1 MIRQARRAAISLHK
15 RVCIV
20 LPVMSIAIVAAPSVA
35 MCNTL
40 PDVFDES
47 TGYVTMETKG
57 DASTE
62 GNQSFFNAR
71 NWSDG
76 RPPHGGTN
84 YYVREGFAIGTP
96 FSDGEVASRLETDLD
111 CLTFKGDS
119 LVVAGSLRH
128 LNGTYEFTI
137 RDLHML
143 PGSYIS
149 YSTFKS
155 SLNGRAVMHG
165 TEDSP
170 NWIRLALSTYRG
182 VQPFGMDVEGGPDG
196 VLGVEF
202 TSYSAWLKMTGDLSR
217 FYGTMC
223 VSVWSNSTYQ
233 VSPHPYGYYVATD
246 AIGGTVQL
254 EDPKACLYVASRNG
268 LTVGGIRTT
277 GSSRQESVG
286 GLILMDGSGLS
297 ASAPRLTVTNSLSLA
312 SPLGVL
318 IAGPSEGVASGKTV
332 LDTGSF
338 PEPDAAGDLALI
350 RLTPECVANGGGG
363 SLDESIVVSN
373 ALSRSWTQW
382 RDDVD
387 GGRTLWLVT
396 CVSHTS
402 QTDVKGRSSL
412 VYPTKT
418 EGGSDFYWDDGSC
431 PADDASSGGKGY
443 FSSVSMDMP
452 GGGEIYDVP
461 VRMLVQTALAQASTA
476 SAAGISCNDMVWL
489 GAGLKAFSTGVAD
502 EPNRCHEDG
511 NPYYFYKV
519 RGNLRVP
526 SGHDN
531 TLLTYGRRIVCRI
544 ESEVSGGGNFVLTTI
559 DKSSNFKNHCGY
571 HEFTAFNTNFTGKI
585 RATVATATASGT
597 QTPSGYTTPNLTE
610 HVRLFVADERNLGGR
625 MRRYTWDALFLEQYS
640 ELFALGDVTL
650 GDGWNR
656 GVAIGNNGIMNV
668 PDGATLTIMR
678 PLNVNGNLF
687 KVGAGTLALGGVLSF
702 GGESMSEVPS
712 SGANRLIVSGGYV
725 KPLAAHSFDG
735 LAMTFTNNA
744 AIAIDGV
751 TLDEELRVY
760 GMVNEKESV
769 SPVVLADDQEKLKV
783 RIDFGDL
790 QSPPNPAWQVGVL
803 TLPHDKAVSVYRNML
818 IENPKPFKSWR
829 GKLEVVPRSEGISTI
844 VAVYGAVGTT
854 IIFR

>member
-1 MIRQARRAAISLHK
+1 MKKYKQYLMPSILTSLALALNEFVDCMLVSNLLGGDALAVANLGCPVILLIAAFSVLFGAGGSILYAILLGKWDRSTAG
-15 RVCIV
+15 RVFRIALILAAVTGVLFFGIGILLKGPVSDILCADEALRPTFQSYYRVLLYSAPVLMLTLTFVSFLPPAGAPVIATIV
-20 LPVMSIAIVAAPSVA
+20 NIVANGV
-35 MCNTL
+35 N
-40 PDVFDES
+40 
-47 TGYVTMETKG
+47 
-57 DASTE
+57 
-62 GNQSFFNAR
+62 
-71 NWSDG
+71 
-76 RPPHGGTN
+76 
-84 YYVREGFAIGTP
+84 
-96 FSDGEVASRLETDLD
+96 
-111 CLTFKGDS
+111 
-119 LVVAGSLRH
+119 LVMDIV
-128 LNGTYEFTI
+128 
-137 RDLHML
+137 
-143 PGSYIS
+143 YI
-149 YSTFKS
+149 K
-155 SLNGRAVMHG
+155 V
-165 TEDSP
+165 
-170 NWIRLALSTYRG
+170 
-182 VQPFGMDVEGGPDG
+182 FGMDVEGGPDG
-196 VLGVEF
+196 VLGIEF

-268 LTVGGIRTT
+268 LTVGGIKTT

-286 GLILMDGSGLS
+286 GLILVDGSGLS

-332 LDTGSF
+332 LNAGSF
-338 PEPDAAGDLALI
+338 SEPDAAGDLALI

-461 VRMLVQTALAQASTA
+461 VRMLVQTALAQARTA

-519 RGNLRVP
+519 RGSLRVP

-531 TLLTYGRRIVCRI
+531 TLLTYGSRIVCRI